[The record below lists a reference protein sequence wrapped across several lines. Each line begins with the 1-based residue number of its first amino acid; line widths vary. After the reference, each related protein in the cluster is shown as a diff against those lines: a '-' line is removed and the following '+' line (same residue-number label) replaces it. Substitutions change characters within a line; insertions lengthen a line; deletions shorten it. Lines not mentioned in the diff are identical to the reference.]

1 MHRVQKHDFTDHAE
15 PVKREETRIDRRAFL
30 GAATA
35 VAATTALTPA
45 ALAQGFPTGPIPDR
59 YPNPVWKLL
68 DPRFGNYMSVN
79 TPLRR
84 EWTGSLWAEGSAWNG
99 VGRYVVFS
107 DIPNNRQ
114 MRWDEV
120 TGQITLLRTPSNFS
134 NGNTFDFD
142 GRQIS
147 CQHAP
152 ASLVRYEWQGDPTV
166 LADKYEGKR
175 LNAPNDAVVHP
186 DDGGII
192 FTDPGYGSHGWYEG
206 SKRELELP
214 TSVYHIDVQS
224 GKLTKLTDEIQKPNG
239 VCFSPDYKILYVADT
254 GPTHFPDEKAKII
267 AWDVQD
273 NGRKLTNRRVF
284 VELDKGPATLGPG
297 ALHDG
302 MRADVDGNIWAG
314 TIFGGEGIDGVHV
327 YAPDG
332 TRIGQILMPE
342 SCANLTFVGKH
353 RNRLFICGSQ
363 SAYTIYTGAQGAHI
377 S

>member
-1 MHRVQKHDFTDHAE
+1 MHKVRQYELTDQTERDAGRG
-15 PVKREETRIDRRAFL
+15 VDRRAFL
-30 GAATA
+30 AAGAAAAATA
-35 VAATTALTPA
+35 AIAPA
-45 ALAQGFPTGPIPDR
+45 AMGQEFAIGPIADR
-59 YPNPVWKLL
+59 YPNPVWKVL
-68 DPRFGNYMSVN
+68 DPRFGPYMAVN

-84 EWTGSLWAEGSAWNG
+84 EWIGSLWAEGSAWNG

-120 TGQITLLRTPSNFS
+120 TGEVTLLRTPSNFS
-134 NGNTFDFD
+134 NGNTFDFE

-152 ASLVRYEWQGDPTV
+152 ASVVRYEWQGDATV
-166 LADKYEGKR
+166 LADTYDGKL

-214 TSVYHIDVQS
+214 TSIYHIDAQG
-224 GKLTKLTDEIQKPNG
+224 GKVTKLTDEIQKPNG
-239 VCFSPDYKILYVADT
+239 LCFSPDYSILYAADT
-254 GPTHFPDEKAKII
+254 APTHFPDEKAKII

-273 NGRKLTNRRVF
+273 NGRMLANRRVF
-284 VELDKGPATLGPG
+284 VELDRGPATLGPG

-302 MRADVDGNIWAG
+302 IRADVDGNIWAG
-314 TIFGGEGIDGVHV
+314 TIFGGEGIDGIHV

-363 SAYTIYTGAQGAHI
+363 SVYTIYTGAQGAHV

>member
-1 MHRVQKHDFTDHAE
+1 MQS
-15 PVKREETRIDRRAFL
+15 KRQHQSVERGIDRRDFL
-30 GAATA
+30 AVGAAAAATA
-35 VAATTALTPA
+35 ALAPA
-45 ALAQGFPTGPIPDR
+45 ALGQGYEIGPIADR

-68 DPRFGNYMSVN
+68 DPRFKPYVAGN
-79 TPLRR
+79 TPLIR

-120 TGQITLLRTPSNFS
+120 TGEVSLLRYPANFS
-134 NGNTFDFD
+134 NGNTFDFE

-147 CQHAP
+147 CQHYP
-152 ASLVRYEWQGDPTV
+152 ASVVRYEWQGDATV
-166 LADKYEGKR
+166 LADTYDGKL
-175 LNAPNDAVVHP
+175 LNAPNDPVVHP

-206 SKRELELP
+206 FKRELELP
-214 TSVYHIDVQS
+214 TSVYHIDAQG
-224 GKLTKLTDEIQKPNG
+224 GKVTKLTDEIHKPNG
-239 VCFSPDYKILYVADT
+239 VCFSPDYNTLYVADT
-254 GPTHFPDEKAKII
+254 APTHFPEEKAAII

-273 NGRKLTNRRVF
+273 NGRALANRRVF
-284 VELDKGPATLGPG
+284 VELEREPGTSGTGP
-297 ALHDG
+297 LHDG
-302 MRADVDGNIWAG
+302 IRADVDGNVWAG
-314 TIFGGEGIDGVHV
+314 TIFGGEGLDGIHV

-342 SCANLTFVGKH
+342 SCANLTFVGKN

-363 SAYTIYTGAQGAHI
+363 SVYTIYTGAQGAHV